1 MLSGRQWDVPAA
13 QPGAAGEVCTGGRVS
28 SPSAAK
34 SVAQGHEEPTVL
46 AQLAMKLGNLTSP
59 PVLP

>member
-1 MLSGRQWDVPAA
+1 MCLRRNQAPQAKFVRRARQFPK
-13 QPGAAGEVCTGGRVS
+13 RR
-28 SPSAAK
+28 K